1 MHMGII
7 DRFEDFAADFEVAIE
22 DDDWSRLEK
31 YLAEDATYLNV
42 GGPDPKC
49 VGREAIIAF
58 LKADVS
64 NTDRR
69 FDTRT
74 LVALTPP
81 IAEGN
86 RLSRHWRV
94 TYTLAGAPDLVL
106 EGEAR
111 YLFEGDLIKEIEE
124 EATAVSIQKLD
135 EWMRNY
141 GDRLRT

>member
-1 MHMGII
+1 MNII
-7 DRFEDFAADFEVAIE
+7 NTFERFAEDFEDTIN

-31 YLAEDATYLNV
+31 YIAEDATYLNV

-49 VGREAIIAF
+49 EGRESILDY

-74 LVALTPP
+74 LIALTPP
-81 IAEGN
+81 TAEGN
-86 RLSRHWRV
+86 RLTRRWRC
-94 TYTLAGAPDLVL
+94 TYTLAGAPDLVV

-111 YLFEGDLIKEIEE
+111 YLFEGDLFKEIEE
-124 EATAVSIQKLD
+124 EPTTDSMRKVD
-135 EWMRNY
+135 EWLREY
-141 GDRLRT
+141 GDNLHA

>member
-1 MHMGII
+1 MGII
-7 DRFEDFAADFEVAIE
+7 DAFERFAADFERTIE

-49 VGREAIIAF
+49 AGREAIIAF

-74 LVALTPP
+74 VIALTPP
-81 IAEGN
+81 TAEGS
-86 RLSRHWRV
+86 RLSRQWRC
-94 TYTLAGAPDLVL
+94 TYTLAEVPDLVV

-124 EATAVSIQKLD
+124 ELTAVSMQKFD

-141 GDRLRT
+141 GDRLYA

>member
-1 MHMGII
+1 MNII
-7 DRFEDFAADFEVAIE
+7 NTFERFAADFEDTIN

-31 YLAEDATYLNV
+31 YIAEDATYLNV

-49 VGREAIIAF
+49 EGRESILDY

-74 LVALTPP
+74 LIALTPP
-81 IAEGN
+81 TAEGN
-86 RLSRHWRV
+86 RLTRRWRC
-94 TYTLAGAPDLVL
+94 TYTLAGAPGLVV

-124 EATAVSIQKLD
+124 EPTTDSMRKVD
-135 EWMRNY
+135 EWLREY
-141 GDRLRT
+141 GDNLHA